1 MQHINFSV
9 TLKQIEI
16 MKKVML
22 MVAFMVA
29 TVAASAQVY
38 IGGGIGFSSEKEG
51 YANGDEEPDAAT
63 KFHFTPEIGYN
74 LSDKLAVGLGL
85 NFTTTKP
92 NDDIKYF
99 DFEIAPYARWTFVK
113 WNRVS
118 LFLEGGLAYGF
129 NKEKEDIPSGN
140 KTETV
145 EKKDSYFKIGV
156 KPGLR
161 VDLTDHV
168 ALMTRVGWLGYECR
182 MPDGEDMNNGS
193 RFGLD
198 VDGENLTF
206 GVLYTF

>member
-1 MQHINFSV
+1 
-9 TLKQIEI
+9 
-16 MKKVML
+16 

-63 KFHFTPEIGYN
+63 KFHFNPEIGYN
-74 LSDKLAVGLGL
+74 LSDKLAVGIGIGVDYGKQGDVK
-85 NFTTTKP
+85 TTG
-92 NDDIKYF
+92 
-99 DFEIAPYARWTFVK
+99 FEVAPYARWTFVK

-129 NKEKEDIPSGN
+129 DKTKREYEQGNETISEEEKN
-140 KTETV
+140 
-145 EKKDSYFKIGV
+145 SYFKIGV

-206 GVLYTF
+206 GLLYTF